1 VRLDEIV
8 ATSNG
13 VARTDAR
20 LGKVEQLAAL
30 LKRLAADEIEI
41 AVAFLS
47 GSLPQG
53 RIGVAGSVIA
63 SGRSAPAAATPTL
76 NLADVNE
83 RFDQIAAV
91 SGPRTARRKSEL
103 LRDLLNQAT
112 VEEQDFLIRLLF
124 GELRQGALEGV
135 LAEAIARAADL
146 PADRIRR
153 AAMMAG
159 SLGPVA
165 RAALIDGDRN
175 LSDFSLRLFQP
186 LQPMLAE
193 SAADVEE
200 ALADLGEASFEYKLD
215 GARIQVH
222 KSGDDIRVFT
232 RNLRDVS
239 GSVPEV
245 IEAVAALPVRE
256 VVLDGEAIAL
266 RADATPQPF
275 QVTMRRFGRKLDVPA
290 MRQTL
295 PVVPA
300 FFDCLLVDGS
310 PLIDE
315 PYSKRAAVL
324 AERLPA
330 ELVVPRIVTA
340 KAEEAAAFLESAI
353 RTGHEGVMAKAVN
366 GAYAAGRRGQAWL
379 KVKRART
386 LDLVILAAE
395 WGHGRRRGTL
405 SNLHLGARDSDHG
418 GFVMLG
424 KTFKGLTDAML
435 AWQTTRLLELEIA
448 RDAYTVY
455 VRPELVVE
463 IAFNDIQKS
472 PVYPGGLALRFAR
485 VKRYRADK
493 AATDADTFGTVKD
506 IYQQTTGDTPP

>member
-1 VRLDEIV
+1 
-8 ATSNG
+8 
-13 VARTDAR
+13 
-20 LGKVEQLAAL
+20 
-30 LKRLAADEIEI
+30 
-41 AVAFLS
+41 
-47 GSLPQG
+47 
-53 RIGVAGSVIA
+53 
-63 SGRSAPAAATPTL
+63 
-76 NLADVNE
+76 
-83 RFDQIAAV
+83 
-91 SGPRTARRKSEL
+91 
-103 LRDLLNQAT
+103 
-112 VEEQDFLIRLLF
+112 
-124 GELRQGALEGV
+124 
-135 LAEAIARAADL
+135 
-146 PADRIRR
+146 
-153 AAMMAG
+153 M
-159 SLGPVA
+159 
-165 RAALIDGDRN
+165 
-175 LSDFSLRLFQP
+175 
-186 LQPMLAE
+186 
-193 SAADVEE
+193 
-200 ALADLGEASFEYKLD
+200 
-215 GARIQVH
+215 H

-266 RADATPQPF
+266 RADATPHPF

-300 FFDCLLVDGS
+300 FFDCLLVDGG

-324 AERLPA
+324 AERIPA
-330 ELVVPRIVTA
+330 ELVVPRIMTA

-405 SNLHLGARDSDHG
+405 SNLHLGARDADRG

-435 AWQTTRLLELEIA
+435 AWQTTRLLELEVA

-493 AATDADTFGTVKD
+493 AAADADTFGTVKD

>member
-1 VRLDEIV
+1 MRLDEIV
-8 ATSNG
+8 ATSNR
-13 VARTDAR
+13 VAKTDAR

-30 LKRLAADEIEI
+30 LKRLAADEVEI

-63 SGRSAPAAATPTL
+63 SGRSAPPAATPTL

-83 RFDQIAAV
+83 RFDQIASV
-91 SGPRTARRKSEL
+91 SGPGTARRKSEL
-103 LRDLLNQAT
+103 LRDLLNRAT
-112 VEEQDFLIRLLF
+112 VDEQDFLIRLLF

-165 RAALIDGDRN
+165 RAAVIDGDRS

-186 LQPMLAE
+186 VQPMLAE
-193 SAADVEE
+193 SAADVEA

-266 RADATPQPF
+266 RADATPHPF

-300 FFDCLLVDGS
+300 FFDCLLVDGG

-324 AERLPA
+324 AERIPA

-435 AWQTTRLLELEIA
+435 AWQTSRLLELEIA

-493 AATDADTFGTVKD
+493 AAADADTFGTIKD
-506 IYQQTTGDTPP
+506 IYQQTTGDAPP

>member
-1 VRLDEIV
+1 
-8 ATSNG
+8 G
-13 VARTDAR
+13 
-20 LGKVEQLAAL
+20 
-30 LKRLAADEIEI
+30 
-41 AVAFLS
+41 
-47 GSLPQG
+47 
-53 RIGVAGSVIA
+53 
-63 SGRSAPAAATPTL
+63 
-76 NLADVNE
+76 
-83 RFDQIAAV
+83 
-91 SGPRTARRKSEL
+91 TARRKSEL

-135 LAEAIARAADL
+135 LAEAIARAAAL
-146 PADRIRR
+146 PPARIWG

-165 RAALIDGDRN
+165 RAALIDGDRH

-186 LQPMLAE
+186 AQPMLAE
-193 SAADVEE
+193 PPAEVEE

-222 KSGDDIRVFT
+222 KSGDDVRVFT

-266 RADATPQPF
+266 RADATPHPF

-300 FFDCLLVDGS
+300 FFDCLLVDGG

-324 AERLPA
+324 AERIPP

-353 RTGHEGVMAKAVN
+353 RTGHEGVMAKALN

-395 WGHGRRRGTL
+395 WGHGRSGGAL

-418 GFVMLG
+418 GFAILG
-424 KTFKGLTDAML
+424 RTFKGLTDAML
-435 AWQTTRLLELEIA
+435 GLQTTRLLELEIA

-455 VRPELVVE
+455 DRPELFVE

-493 AATDADTFGTVKD
+493 AAADADTFGTAKD

>member
-1 VRLDEIV
+1 
-8 ATSNG
+8 
-13 VARTDAR
+13 
-20 LGKVEQLAAL
+20 
-30 LKRLAADEIEI
+30 
-41 AVAFLS
+41 
-47 GSLPQG
+47 
-53 RIGVAGSVIA
+53 
-63 SGRSAPAAATPTL
+63 
-76 NLADVNE
+76 
-83 RFDQIAAV
+83 
-91 SGPRTARRKSEL
+91 
-103 LRDLLNQAT
+103 
-112 VEEQDFLIRLLF
+112 
-124 GELRQGALEGV
+124 
-135 LAEAIARAADL
+135 
-146 PADRIRR
+146 
-153 AAMMAG
+153 MAG

-165 RAALIDGDRN
+165 RAAVIDGDRS

-186 LQPMLAE
+186 VQPMLAE
-193 SAADVEE
+193 SAADVEA
-200 ALADLGEASFEYKLD
+200 ALADPGEASFECTSSTERGFRCTRAAMTSRCLL
-215 GARIQVH
+215 GTCETCRARCP
-222 KSGDDIRVFT
+222 KSSRQLLPF
-232 RNLRDVS
+232 R
-239 GSVPEV
+239 SV
-245 IEAVAALPVRE
+245 RS
-256 VVLDGEAIAL
+256 VLDGEAIAL
-266 RADATPQPF
+266 RADATPHPF

-300 FFDCLLVDGS
+300 FFDCLLVDGG

-324 AERLPA
+324 AERIPA

-435 AWQTTRLLELEIA
+435 AWQTSRLLSS
-448 RDAYTVY
+448 
-455 VRPELVVE
+455 
-463 IAFNDIQKS
+463 KS
-472 PVYPGGLALRFAR
+472 PATPTRSTSAR
-485 VKRYRADK
+485 SWLWR
-493 AATDADTFGTVKD
+493 
-506 IYQQTTGDTPP
+506 